1 VPTGMKTLKRRIIER
16 AGRANGGKVNYT
28 GSQAIPTPRPIV
40 TKTIY
45 LDYHATTPVD
55 PRVLEAMLPFFGP
68 KFGNAASGTHSF
80 GWEAEA
86 AVEVA
91 RKRIAELAGAS
102 AREIVF
108 TSGATESD
116 NLALKGVAAAAGAGA
131 HIVTVATEHKAVLDT
146 ASTLERAGCRVTVL
160 RPGPD
165 GLVDLDQLREAIGP
179 ETVLVSVMYA
189 NNEIGVVQPIRQIG
203 AICREKNVLFHCDAV
218 QAFGKFPVSVDAD
231 HIDLMSV
238 SAHKMY
244 GPKGVGALYVRRQN
258 PRVRLTAQMDG
269 GGHEGGMR
277 SGTLNVP
284 GIVGFGEA
292 CALAGRE
299 MAEEYGRLRILRDR
313 LKQRLEEALE
323 GVHVNGSM
331 GCRLAGNLN
340 VSFER
345 VDGDALLLALPDL
358 AISTGSACNS
368 HEGGASHVLQAI
380 GLPEELIQSA
390 TRFGLGRFTTEEEV
404 EYAAQRVVEAVRKLR
419 EERPVG

>member
-1 VPTGMKTLKRRIIER
+1 M
-16 AGRANGGKVNYT
+16 
-28 GSQAIPTPRPIV
+28 

-55 PRVLEAMLPFFGP
+55 PRVLDAMLPYFGA

-80 GWEAEA
+80 GWEAEG
-86 AVEVA
+86 AVEAA
-91 RKRIAELAGAS
+91 RNRIADLAGAD

-108 TSGATESD
+108 TSGATESN
-116 NLALKGVAAAAGAGA
+116 NLALKGVVSAAGVARA
-131 HIVTVATEHKAVLDT
+131 HIVTVATEHQAVLDT
-146 ASTLERAGCRVTVL
+146 ASALAGAGCRVTIL
-160 RPGPD
+160 RPRPD
-165 GLVDLDQLREAIGP
+165 GLVDLDELREAIGG
-179 ETVLVSVMYA
+179 ETVLVSVMHA
-189 NNEIGVVQPIRQIG
+189 NNEIGVLQPVREIG

-218 QAFGKFPVSVDAD
+218 QAFGKLAVNVDAA

-292 CALAGRE
+292 CALAARE
-299 MAEEYGRLRILRDR
+299 MTEEYGRLQVLRDR
-313 LKQRLEEALE
+313 LKQRLEEGLD
-323 GVHVNGSM
+323 GVHVHGSM
-331 GCRLAGNLN
+331 EHRLAGNLN

-345 VDGDALLLALPDL
+345 VDGDALLVALPDL
-358 AISTGSACNS
+358 AVSTGSACNS
-368 HEGGASHVLQAI
+368 HGGVGSHVLHAI
-380 GLPEELIQSA
+380 GVRTELMHSA
-390 TRFGLGRFTTEEEV
+390 MRFGLGRFTTEEEV
-404 EYAAQRVVEAVRKLR
+404 EYAAGRVVETVRRLR
-419 EERPVG
+419 EDRPV